1 MSGPY
6 LRRFEPLLGGDW
18 FAIGSLLVLA
28 PHPDDEV
35 LGCGGLVVAHRE
47 RGLPVTVVVMTDG
60 TLGDRGAAGG
70 ASYRETRRA
79 ESRRA
84 VEALGGAD
92 LRFLDAE
99 DGKLAAQTDAADK
112 VRDIL
117 AAVRPATIVFPSP
130 FEVHPDHRAT
140 ALHAARAL
148 EHSAKPKRVLMCE
161 IGAAMP
167 ANVLLDITPYMAKKE
182 KAVACFASQLR
193 HQDLIA
199 KLRAQNRAR
208 TVNVD
213 DRSIEYAE
221 AYTVMEVEM
230 LPTYLERVEKVVTLV
245 DRMGPEI
252 PKN

>member
-1 MSGPY
+1 VSGPY
-6 LRRFEPLLGGDW
+6 LRRFEPLLGGEW

-35 LGCGGLVVAHRE
+35 LGCGGLVIAHRE

-60 TLGDRGAAGG
+60 SLGESGKAGDEG
-70 ASYRETRRA
+70 YRQTRRE

-92 LRFLDAE
+92 LRFLEAQ
-99 DGKLAAQTDAADK
+99 DGRLAASAGAADQ
-112 VRDIL
+112 VRAIL
-117 AAVRPATIVFPSP
+117 ASVKPATVVFPSP

-148 EHSAKPKRVLMCE
+148 ESGTRPRRVLACE

-167 ANVLLDITPYMAKKE
+167 ANVLLDVTPYMQKKE
-182 KAVACFASQLR
+182 RAIACFESQLR

-213 DRSIEYAE
+213 DRAIEYAE
-221 AYTVMEVEM
+221 AYTVIEPDM
-230 LPTYLERVEKVVTLV
+230 LATYLERAEKMVTLV
-245 DRMGPEI
+245 DGMGPRL
-252 PKN
+252 PG